1 MWSSAINQNAKKARA
16 LAGSTF
22 GIYSRFRSEMET
34 KQEPVD
40 SLNFFNDTVLVTVI
54 FVSVLQPNT
63 TFDLLLIYRRK
74 SRVCNHY
81 TWQDCPMGIVVKIL

>member
-40 SLNFFNDTVLVTVI
+40 SLNFFNDTVLVTGI
-54 FVSVLQPNT
+54 FVSVFFSTKQDVL
-63 TFDLLLIYRRK
+63 FIEAVRL
-74 SRVCNHY
+74 Y
-81 TWQDCPMGIVVKIL
+81 TSSAHI